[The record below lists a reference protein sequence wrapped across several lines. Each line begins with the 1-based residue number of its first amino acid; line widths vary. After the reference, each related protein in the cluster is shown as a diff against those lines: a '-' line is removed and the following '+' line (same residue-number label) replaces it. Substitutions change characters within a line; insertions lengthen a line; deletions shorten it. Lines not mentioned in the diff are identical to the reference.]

1 MKKIFEFCEKWET
14 CENEDL
20 QNLFEESMIKG
31 KGFKWPADE
40 KLTQFND
47 ICSSCKQPL
56 LIEEKKCP
64 VCENESLGP
73 PKLIISTQAASRKL
87 YNYRC
92 EPCDR
97 VLYSHKKF
105 IL

>member
-1 MKKIFEFCEKWET
+1 MKKIFEFCEEWEI
-14 CENEDL
+14 CENEEL
-20 QNLFEESMIKG
+20 RNLYGEKMMKGREFE
-31 KGFKWPADE
+31 WPPDKRIE
-40 KLTQFND
+40 RLND
-47 ICSSCKQPL
+47 ICSNCKQPL
-56 LIEEKKCP
+56 LIDEKKCP
-64 VCENESLGP
+64 VCENETLGP
-73 PKLIISTQAASRKL
+73 PKRIISGEAASMKL

>member
-1 MKKIFEFCEKWET
+1 MA
-14 CENEDL
+14 
-20 QNLFEESMIKG
+20 LFELCEGWENCEDEDFRKLYEKKMVEGKDFES
-31 KGFKWPADE
+31 
-40 KLTQFND
+40 LTEEEIEVLNVL
-47 ICSSCKQPL
+47 CSKCKHPL
-56 LIEEKKCP
+56 KIEEKRCP
-64 VCENESLGP
+64 ICGNETLSP
-73 PKLIISTQAASRKL
+73 PKLIISGKAGSIKI